1 MAKRNFTLKDYDKN
15 EAKNYH
21 AENALELVKKYGTKA
36 EIKKIEAINKRHM
49 ERGHLVYDD
58 MVARDEVSHQKY
70 YKNLVDE
77 AASKKKKRKETS
89 SSLFFRTQLM

>member
-1 MAKRNFTLKDYDKN
+1 MAKRNFTLKDYYKN

-58 MVARDEVSHQKY
+58 LVERDEVALKY
-70 YKNLVDE
+70 HKNLVDE
-77 AASKKKKRKETS
+77 AESKKKKRKGDR
-89 SSLFFRTQLM
+89 LI